1 MTPEEFVEAIRTAV
15 HESAISGT
23 ESSLLGPQGR
33 RPAAGDVELSRWY
46 CELSSEDRV
55 HVNTVIR
62 HSVHSAVFG
71 FLCVF
76 DGVRAIEAESKG
88 RLELVYVKDNDRR
101 VLNSESELLHDIYQS
116 LVYEEVFGG
125 SEA

>member
-1 MTPEEFVEAIRTAV
+1 MTVEEFVEGVRVAV
-15 HESAISGT
+15 HEAAVSGT
-23 ESSLLGPQGR
+23 ESSLQDPPGR
-33 RPAAGDVELSRWY
+33 RPSPKDVELSRWY
-46 CELSSEDRV
+46 RGLSVEDCARV
-55 HVNTVIR
+55 NSVIR

-71 FLCVF
+71 FLCVL

-101 VLNSESELLHDIYQS
+101 VLNSESELLHDVYQS